1 MGIAKW
7 IYTKVLGWKAHGDFS
22 QETVNKAIIVAIP
35 HTSWHDFPMGILLR
49 TLMGVK
55 IGFIGKKELFKWPM
69 GPILRLMGG
78 ASIDRTPGQDKVKA
92 IARIFENKEEFRITI
107 APEGTRKKVER
118 LKTGFYYIAL
128 TAKVPL
134 ILVAFDFGKKE
145 HRISKPLYPSGDIDK
160 DMKEI
165 HSFFKGAV
173 GKVPEYSFIPEPLD

>member
-22 QETVNKAIIVAIP
+22 QDTVKKAIIVAVP
-35 HTSWHDFPMGILLR
+35 HTSWHDLYMGILIR

-55 IGFIGKKELFKWPM
+55 IGFIAKKELFKWPL
-69 GPILRLMGG
+69 GPLFRLMGG

-92 IARIFENKEEFRITI
+92 IAEIFEGKEEFRITI
-107 APEGTRKKVER
+107 APEGTRKKVDK

-128 TAKVPL
+128 TAGVPL
-134 ILVAFDFGKKE
+134 ILIAFDFGKKE

-165 HSFFKGAV
+165 HTFFKGAI
-173 GKVPEYSFIPEPLD
+173 GKVPEYSFTPEH